1 MSHVLLVDPFVWSK
15 SLPNLRFKDKTVA
28 WLQSVPMSDGELT
41 FFEENGLEALHDLFS
56 ERQIDVYNLDREPV
70 CQ

>member
-1 MSHVLLVDPFVWSK
+1 MSHVLLVDPFVWPK
-15 SLPNLRFKDKTVA
+15 SLPNLRFEDKAVA
-28 WLQSVPMSDGELT
+28 WLQSVPMSDGELKYS
-41 FFEENGLEALHDLFS
+41 EENGLDALHDLFS